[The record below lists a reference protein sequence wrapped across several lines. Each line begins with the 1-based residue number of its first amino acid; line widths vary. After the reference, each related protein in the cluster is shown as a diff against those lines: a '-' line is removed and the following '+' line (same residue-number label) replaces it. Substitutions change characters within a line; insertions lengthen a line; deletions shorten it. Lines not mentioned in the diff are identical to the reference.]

1 MDWQTVYNTCD
12 TPRRIDLA
20 GRMVGSRSW
29 AAADVSLSFVA
40 KDVTARR
47 LIVIDTL
54 DPVPGEGLDPVAS
67 DAMRQ
72 TLTNRQEQEAP
83 QPLMAARTTAK
94 VTTTKKTEA

>member
-40 KDVTARR
+40 RDVTNRR
-47 LIVIDTL
+47 LYIIETL
-54 DPVPGEGLDPVAS
+54 DPVPGEGLDPAAA
-67 DAMRQ
+67 DAMRE
-72 TLTNRQEQEAP
+72 TLAKRQEQGAP
-83 QPLMAARTTAK
+83 QTLMARTTAK
-94 VTTTKKTEA
+94 ATTTKKTEA